1 MDDFLGPGRFVW
13 VPRNVSVRQG
23 LRPAKGRHDSKE
35 RSSKARNHSWVAF
48 AHQRSE
54 GLYEGAKLWPKL
66 LSIESDC
73 VPREERAIDKFL
85 QAGNLRHV

>member
-1 MDDFLGPGRFVW
+1 MTAKNDHRKHGTTRG
-13 VPRNVSVRQG
+13 S
-23 LRPAKGRHDSKE
+23 LR
-35 RSSKARNHSWVAF
+35 

-73 VPREERAIDKFL
+73 VPREERAIGKFL